1 MPTVGTGNDMVEFAY
16 DEMGIKAAE
25 KYAQA
30 TGQTVD
36 YSEQSSQQAGLK
48 SNISLGYKKGGKVPS
63 KVPSL
68 DARGRSGKYQM
79 GGKIKKPKK

>member
-63 KVPSL
+63 L

>member
-36 YSEQSSQQAGLK
+36 YSQQSSQQAGLK

-63 KVPSL
+63 KIPSL
-68 DARGRSGKYQM
+68 DARGRSGRYEM
-79 GGKIKKPKK
+79 GGKTKKPKK